1 LGEFW
6 YIFTSQVVH
15 FLSLQTLHFDLGVE
29 KEGMEKERKIWREE
43 KNEK

>member
-1 LGEFW
+1 
-6 YIFTSQVVH
+6 
-15 FLSLQTLHFDLGVE
+15 LHFDLGVE